1 MIDELVPILD
11 DNGGGGNRKRAAV
24 TAIIL
29 AVVFTLAFI
38 TATLISKFVTKTFT
52 VDGTSMHPTLSGG
65 VSGDYGDGDKVVVN
79 RLSKIKRGD
88 IVVLYAS
95 GYNNALVKRA
105 IALEGDTLEIKDGV
119 IFINGSAI
127 EENYLTEENKILRD
141 INGTPINKAKET
153 VPEGH
158 IYVLGDNRLVSND
171 SRYLGYIPLSSVEG
185 KVFLII
191 RENKTLALPKK

>member
-52 VDGTSMHPTLSGG
+52 VDGTSMYPTLSGG